1 MPGSA
6 NPGAR
11 DHYVYVFHAN
21 GYPFYVG
28 HGRSAR
34 LENRPIFVDSL
45 VRLHPDRTYYKWA
58 LHGLVIADLWQ
69 AGLEVYFD
77 QISANQT
84 KDEAAAQEDDLLQE
98 LVRSGFLMANQVGN
112 PDPRQRKEI
121 VAAIRKSCKRWAF
134 VNKRNY
140 TPLNRYVRPIRS
152 RSHQALSFVLS
163 RGSMNGAEQ
172 DDSAPRGRGLAVPF
186 PRKLVQRSKENMP
199 ESGILSKPL
208 YNTVVVS
215 TNKMTSGDFFP
226 LVQKNAAKPIV
237 LRDLIRL
244 LIRIYRPPTS
254 KKDPDMVIRIR
265 TKDAL
270 TRLGYLRQVSQ

>member
-69 AGLEVYFD
+69 AGLEVCFD

-140 TPLNRYVRPIRS
+140 TPLNRYVRPIRY
-152 RSHQALSFVLS
+152 RSHQALSFALS

-172 DDSAPRGRGLAVPF
+172 DDSARDRRLAVPS
-186 PRKLVQRSKENMP
+186 PRKLAQRTGEN
-199 ESGILSKPL
+199 
-208 YNTVVVS
+208 
-215 TNKMTSGDFFP
+215 
-226 LVQKNAAKPIV
+226 
-237 LRDLIRL
+237 
-244 LIRIYRPPTS
+244 
-254 KKDPDMVIRIR
+254 
-265 TKDAL
+265 
-270 TRLGYLRQVSQ
+270 